1 MCHDFYIKWILLS
14 CEESCSK
21 EDWSHWAVLDGG
33 GGMKGMKAVIKA
45 FVSSEFLE
53 QH

>member
-1 MCHDFYIKWILLS
+1 MVYDFYMKWIPLL

-21 EDWSHWAVLDGG
+21 EDQSHRPVLDGG

-45 FVSSEFLE
+45 FVSSELLE